1 MEQPI
6 LLALTSIGS
15 AIVTTIVPRLFNKKK
30 DTVDMFAEIQEK
42 LYTEIDRLERKIIIL
57 EQKEHNAYLL
67 EEKLIKRIAE
77 LEQENIRQA
86 NEIEQLKAELEKY
99 VKNN

>member
-6 LLALTSIGS
+6 LLALIALGS
-15 AIVTTIVPRLFNKKK
+15 AVVTTIVPRIFSKKK
-30 DTVDMFAEIQEK
+30 DTVDMLAEIQDK
-42 LYTEIDRLERKIIIL
+42 LYSEIDRLEKKIIVL
-57 EQKEHNAYLL
+57 EQREHEAYLL

>member
-1 MEQPI
+1 MDQTI

-15 AIVTTIVPRLFNKKK
+15 AIVTTIVPRLLNKKK
-30 DTVDMFAEIQEK
+30 DTVDMFAEMQEK
-42 LYTEIDRLERKIIIL
+42 LYSEINRLEKKIAVL
-57 EQKEHNAYLL
+57 EQREHEAYLL

>member
-1 MEQPI
+1 MDQTI

-15 AIVTTIVPRLFNKKK
+15 AIVTTIVPRLLSKKK
-30 DTVDMFAEIQEK
+30 DTVDMFAEMQEK
-42 LYTEIDRLERKIIIL
+42 LYSEINRLEKKIAIL
-57 EQKEHNAYLL
+57 EQREHDAFLL

>member
-6 LLALTSIGS
+6 LLALIALGS
-15 AIVTTIVPRLFNKKK
+15 AVVTTVAPRLFSKKK
-30 DTVDMFAEIQEK
+30 DTVDMFVELQEK
-42 LYTEIDRLERKIIIL
+42 LYSEIDRLEKKIIVL
-57 EQKEHNAYLL
+57 EQREHEAYIL

-86 NEIEQLKAELEKY
+86 NEIQQLKAELEKY

>member
-6 LLALTSIGS
+6 LLALIALGS
-15 AIVTTIVPRLFNKKK
+15 AVVTTVAPRLFSKKK
-30 DTVDMFAEIQEK
+30 DTVDMLSEIQEK
-42 LYTEIDRLERKIIIL
+42 LYSEIDRLEKKIIVL
-57 EQKEHNAYLL
+57 EQREHEAYIL

>member
-1 MEQPI
+1 MDQTL
-6 LLALTSIGS
+6 LLALTSLGS
-15 AIVTTIVPRLFNKKK
+15 AILTTVVPRLLSKKK
-30 DTVDMFAEIQEK
+30 DTVDMFAEMQGK
-42 LYTEIDRLERKIIIL
+42 LYSEIDRLEKKIIIL
-57 EQKEHNAYLL
+57 EQREHEATLI

-86 NEIEQLKAELEKY
+86 NEIEQLKTELEKY

>member
-6 LLALTSIGS
+6 LLALIALGS
-15 AIVTTIVPRLFNKKK
+15 AIITNVVPKLFNKKK
-30 DTVDMFAEIQEK
+30 DTVDMLAEIQEK
-42 LYTEIDRLERKIIIL
+42 LYSEIDRLEKKIIIL
-57 EQKEHNAYLL
+57 EQREQEAYII

-77 LEQENIRQA
+77 LEQENVRQA
-86 NEIEQLKAELEKY
+86 NEIQQLKTELEKY